1 MDKIPDP
8 EVPERPT
15 RRRFGAAYKAAI
27 LNELGQA
34 TQAGAIGC

>member
-15 RRRFGAAYKAAI
+15 RRRLGAAYKAAI
-27 LNELGQA
+27 LNELDEA
-34 TQAGAIGC
+34 TQAGAVDC